1 MGDQPL
7 EIKSGSTRVTIY
19 PTWDRKYSK
28 SADTG
33 SRTLKTE
40 RPQYTVSYYLGTQ
53 RKLRKFSSLKKAK
66 TEARSIANQLAS
78 GDASAIEIKGND
90 RTAYVEA
97 ARTLRKLDP
106 TMSLDVAIRRFV
118 GAEQSMLDLGANI
131 EDAVR
136 DYAKRNQSITSQKSI
151 PEIVDEFIDIKRK
164 AGKSARYLKD
174 LNRLKKFAETFRLKP
189 NDLTVTM
196 LQEFIDTLGHPRTQK
211 NYHRLICSVIKF
223 AVKRKY
229 ANHEALD
236 VTQSV
241 ELPQIKPTPTEIYS
255 PTELREL
262 FESSKP
268 ELIPWLVI
276 QSLCGLR
283 MAEFIQLEW
292 RSVDL
297 KRKLVT
303 VLAGDAKTGSR
314 RVTPLC
320 DAGVELLI
328 PFKKTSGKVAYY
340 AQENKFT
347 SSLTKLVNERR
358 LRMGQAADFRWKKNA
373 LRHSYCSYRLAI
385 LKDVAKVAYEA
396 GNSPAMIHKHYHELV
411 FPEDAN
417 DWFNIKPNR
426 NPPTKKMPKTA

>member
-174 LNRLKKFAETFRLKP
+174 LNRLKKFAETF
-189 NDLTVTM
+189 
-196 LQEFIDTLGHPRTQK
+196 IDTLGHPRTQK

-241 ELPQIKPTPTEIYS
+241 ELPQIKPT
-255 PTELREL
+255 
-262 FESSKP
+262 
-268 ELIPWLVI
+268 
-276 QSLCGLR
+276 
-283 MAEFIQLEW
+283 QLK
-292 RSVDL
+292 SIHLPNFANFL
-297 KRKLVT
+297 K
-303 VLAGDAKTGSR
+303 
-314 RVTPLC
+314 
-320 DAGVELLI
+320 
-328 PFKKTSGKVAYY
+328 
-340 AQENKFT
+340 
-347 SSLTKLVNERR
+347 
-358 LRMGQAADFRWKKNA
+358 AAN
-373 LRHSYCSYRLAI
+373 LS
-385 LKDVAKVAYEA
+385 
-396 GNSPAMIHKHYHELV
+396 
-411 FPEDAN
+411 
-417 DWFNIKPNR
+417 
-426 NPPTKKMPKTA
+426 